1 MVSVGLGTD
10 YALSEIPASA
20 YCEGGEDIPLLHRC
34 ATQAETGQAF
44 GVPEPDEVKV
54 SRPVL

>member
-1 MVSVGLGTD
+1 LVSVGLGTD
-10 YALSEIPASA
+10 HGISEIPASA
-20 YCEGGEDIPLLHRC
+20 YCEGREDISLLHRR
-34 ATQAETGQAF
+34 AAQAETGWVF